1 MQSAVGVNDTAMCFM
16 KTEKPVSFDPNDP
29 DKDARIF
36 VVLAA
41 TDDEVHLNNLM
52 QLSETLS
59 DEEIVDKLLQAKTG
73 DDLLAV
79 EG

>member
-1 MQSAVGVNDTAMCFM
+1 
-16 KTEKPVSFDPNDP
+16 
-29 DKDARIF
+29 
-36 VVLAA
+36 
-41 TDDEVHLNNLM
+41 M

-59 DEEIVDKLLQAKTG
+59 DEEIVDKLLKAKTG

>member
-1 MQSAVGVNDTAMCFM
+1 MLHEDREA
-16 KTEKPVSFDPNDP
+16 DP